1 MVFNK
6 NELMEKV
13 GNMEDLFREMLEIF
27 IEDTPENIT
36 NINDAINRKDANKIY
51 EYCHGLK
58 GSSMTIC
65 SDNLTNICKLLE
77 QKGRENQLDGIE
89 KLGEQLNLIFN
100 ELLIELRKHLE

>member
-1 MVFNK
+1 MIFNK
-6 NELMEKV
+6 NELLDKV

-27 IEDTPENIT
+27 IEDTPGNIVD
-36 NINDAINRKDANKIY
+36 INDAINSKDANKIY
-51 EYCHGLK
+51 ELCHGLK

-65 SDNLTNICKLLE
+65 SDNLTNICIIIE

-89 KLGEQLNLIFN
+89 KLQEQLNIIFN